1 MIPCT
6 TQGNTKDPAI
16 VVREFVSGYN
26 GLHKCGTKALK
37 SIQGVSGNVGGSC
50 MGRVLYS
57 LVPPMLLGSLFASD
71 RLGVCSPAPAARMVV
86 CGGSLFVFTA

>member
-16 VVREFVSGYN
+16 VVREFVAGYN

-50 MGRVLYS
+50 MGGVLYS
-57 LVPPMLLGSLFASD
+57 LVPPMLVNNSSSTSYYLERRKSLDKGRWEKA
-71 RLGVCSPAPAARMVV
+71 
-86 CGGSLFVFTA
+86 